1 VYEPLVLLFPTKI
14 RIKSSLSYLVT
25 KLRGIASVILVGL
38 DGEIPSACCKTVL
51 QMVEVPSGRL
61 IITIGVIGT
70 ESRAWTRSLQR
81 PQPL

>member
-1 VYEPLVLLFPTKI
+1 MYKSLVLTPTRI

-25 KLRGIASVILVGL
+25 KLRGIASVISVGL
-38 DGEIPSACCKTVL
+38 DGEMLSACCKTVL
-51 QMVEVPSGRL
+51 QNVEVPSGRL
-61 IITIGVIGT
+61 IAIGVMGT